1 MEITAKR
8 IRELMK
14 TQCIS
19 QKRLADELQV
29 SNSTLN
35 NYLGARRWLNLG
47 LLRELSQCLHTSSD
61 YLLGLSDE
69 KNPYI
74 LPEDEQLLLDA
85 YRTLPP
91 SAKRYSSQQMR
102 QLSQLCRQFFRT
114 Q

>member
-1 MEITAKR
+1 METTAKR

-29 SNSTLN
+29 SYSTLN
-35 NYLGARRWLNLG
+35 NYLSARRWLNLN

-74 LPEDEQLLLDA
+74 LPEDEQLLLDV
-85 YRTLPP
+85 YRTLPAP
-91 SAKRYSSQQMR
+91 SKRFLLQEMR
-102 QLSQLCRQFFRT
+102 QFEQLCRLLTR
-114 Q
+114 